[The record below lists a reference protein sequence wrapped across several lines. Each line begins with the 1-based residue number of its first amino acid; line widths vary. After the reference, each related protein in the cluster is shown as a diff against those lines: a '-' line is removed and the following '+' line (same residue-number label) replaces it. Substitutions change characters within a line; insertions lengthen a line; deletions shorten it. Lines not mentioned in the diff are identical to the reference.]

1 LIGPL
6 AAGTLGWGRFTPSR
20 QPPAGASQPVLL
32 KEHDMPSIPITRSA
46 SLLAAAACAV
56 VLLPSASGQA
66 GPAPGGYQI
75 RARITGAL
83 VPGTSITLPPAAP
96 APAALPPEQ
105 QQIKVLAAVL
115 KNMHKNYAKYAGITP
130 GPQDIFDY
138 GIGPLWLRGIDGA
151 GTTIAVMEGWKD
163 PNIGKVVAGYDKIFG
178 LPNPQITTIFPAG
191 PLPKKCPP
199 GMVALGSYGSCQ
211 AWAGELELDVIS
223 AHLIA
228 PYAKI
233 IISATP
239 ADTQETDD
247 AASQVAMPE
256 IMKGVEVIAARHLA
270 NVISISDGNGES
282 SYSAGAEEIT
292 AQNPGELAAAA
303 AGIPVL
309 VGTGDCGVVQN
320 LPVANSQCGNA
331 SHQPDTAAWDD
342 SPWVTAVG
350 GTIPN
355 INPKTGAKQGPDP
368 VWHVAGILSEGAGYS
383 SVFTRP
389 EYQNGVANITRSPMR
404 SVPDIAL
411 DAQDGTSEAGPLL
424 NGVLALA
431 TQLNHGQNIGPINPA
446 LYESLGPRGAAAG
459 IADVV
464 QGNNS
469 VVVNGKTV
477 VQGFTAAPGFDVA
490 TGWGTINGTFVPS
503 LVAATRADGQEA
515 AARQQAWAD
524 LTVLEHG
531 IQFSP
536 ETTSQSGTT
545 YLLAGGF
552 LPGHPVQMSIDGKAV
567 ATLRAGDLGTVTYMI
582 DPSLLKIGPGE
593 HTVTLGSLL
602 LNMTG
607 TFSVS

>member
-1 LIGPL
+1 MRSVRMK
-6 AAGTLGWGRFTPSR
+6 RF
-20 QPPAGASQPVLL
+20 APVL
-32 KEHDMPSIPITRSA
+32 
-46 SLLAAAACAV
+46 AAACAV
-56 VLLPSASGQA
+56 ALLPFAAFAAAQA
-66 GPAPGGYQI
+66 KPGPASAYQI
-75 RARITGAL
+75 RERATGAL
-83 VPGTSITLPPAAP
+83 LPGIKISLPRSSPAVTG
-96 APAALPPEQ
+96 LPSKK
-105 QQIKVLAAVL
+105 QQIKVLTAVL
-115 KNMHKNYAKYAGITP
+115 KNMHKNYSMYAQVTP

-138 GIGPLWLRGIDGA
+138 GIGPLWLKGIDGA
-151 GTTIAVMEGWKD
+151 GTTIAVMEGWND
-163 PNIGKVVAGYDKIFG
+163 PNVAKVVAGYDKMFG
-178 LPNPQITTIFPAG
+178 LPNPQIKTIYPAG
-191 PLPKKCPP
+191 ALPKTCPA
-199 GMVALGSYGSCQ
+199 GMVALGSYGSCA
-211 AWAGELELDVIS
+211 AWAGELELDVLS

-233 IISATP
+233 LISATP

-256 IMKGVEVIAARHLA
+256 IMKGVEVIAAKHLA

-282 SYSAGAEEIT
+282 TYSAGAEEIT

-355 INPKTGAKQGPDP
+355 INPKTGAKEGSDP
-368 VWHVAGILSEGAGYS
+368 VWHVGGIFGEGAGYS
-383 SVFTRP
+383 SVFRRP
-389 EYQNGVANITRSPMR
+389 SYQNGVASITRSPMR

-411 DAQDGTSEAGPLL
+411 DAQDGTSESGPLL

-431 TQLNHGQNIGPINPA
+431 TQLNHGRNVGPINPA
-446 LYESLGPRGAAAG
+446 LYDSLGPRGAAAG
-459 IADVV
+459 IADVIH
-464 QGNNS
+464 GNNS

-477 VQGFTAAPGFDVA
+477 VQGFTAAKGFDVA
-490 TGWGTINGTFVPS
+490 TGWGTINGKFVPS

-515 AARQQAWAD
+515 AARHQARAD
-524 LTVLEHG
+524 LMALEHG
-531 IQFSP
+531 IRFTPDSIS
-536 ETTSQSGTT
+536 TGGMT

-567 ATLRAGDLGTVTYMI
+567 ATLTVGDLGTVTYMI
-582 DPSLLKIGPGE
+582 DPSMLKLAPGE
-593 HTVTLGSLL
+593 HTVRLSSLL

-607 TFSVS
+607 RFRIS

>member
-1 LIGPL
+1 MRSVPMK
-6 AAGTLGWGRFTPSR
+6 RFAP
-20 QPPAGASQPVLL
+20 
-32 KEHDMPSIPITRSA
+32 
-46 SLLAAAACAV
+46 LLAAAVCAV
-56 VLLPSASGQA
+56 ALLTSAGAQA
-66 GPAPGGYQI
+66 GPTPAGGYQI

-83 VPGTSITLPPAAP
+83 VPGMNIALARSSPAATR
-96 APAALPPEQ
+96 LPSKK

-115 KNMHKNYAKYAGITP
+115 RNMHENYPTYAQVTP

-138 GIGPLWLRGIDGA
+138 GIGPLWLKGIDGA
-151 GTTIAVMEGWKD
+151 GTTIAVMEGWND
-163 PNIGKVVAGYDKIFG
+163 PNIGNVIAGYDKPFG
-178 LPNPQITTIFPAG
+178 LPNPQITTIYPAG
-191 PLPKKCPP
+191 ALPKVCPP
-199 GMVALGSYGSCQ
+199 GMVALGSYGSCS

-256 IMKGVEVIAARHLA
+256 IMKGVEVIAAKHLA

-282 SYSAGAEEIT
+282 TYSGGAEEIT
-292 AQNPGELAAAA
+292 AQSPGELAAAA

-331 SHQPDTAAWDD
+331 SQQPDTAAWDD

-355 INPKTGAKQGPDP
+355 INPKTGAKVGSDP
-368 VWHVAGILSEGAGYS
+368 VWHVAGIFSEGAGYS

-389 EYQNGVANITRSPMR
+389 AYQNGVADITRSPMR

-411 DAQDGTSEAGPLL
+411 DAQDGTSESGPLL

-431 TQLNHGQNIGPINPA
+431 TQLNHDRNVGPINPA
-446 LYESLGPRGAAAG
+446 LYDSLGPRGAAAG
-459 IADVV
+459 IADVIH
-464 QGNNS
+464 GNNS
-469 VVVNGKTV
+469 VIVGGKTV
-477 VQGFTAAPGFDVA
+477 VQGFTAARGFDVA
-490 TGWGTINGTFVPS
+490 TGWGTINGKFVPS

-515 AARQQAWAD
+515 VARLQARAD
-524 LTVLEHG
+524 LRALEHG
-531 IQFSP
+531 IRFTPDSI
-536 ETTSQSGTT
+536 SKRGMT

-552 LPGHPVQMSIDGKAV
+552 LAGHPVQMSIDGKAV
-567 ATLRAGDLGTVTYMI
+567 ATLTVGDLGTVTYMI
-582 DPSLLKIGPGE
+582 DPSLLKLARGE
-593 HTVTLGSLL
+593 HTVRLSSLL
-602 LNMTG
+602 LDMTG
-607 TFSVS
+607 RFHIS

>member
-1 LIGPL
+1 MRRIPMTRFAPLVAAAALAVAFLPLVPAQAGP
-6 AAGTLGWGRFTPSR
+6 
-20 QPPAGASQPVLL
+20 PPAG
-32 KEHDMPSIPITRSA
+32 H
-46 SLLAAAACAV
+46 
-56 VLLPSASGQA
+56 
-66 GPAPGGYQI
+66 QI

-83 VPGTSITLPPAAP
+83 VPGTTITMTRNSPAAP
-96 APAALPPEQ
+96 VGLPSRQ
-105 QQIKVLAAVL
+105 HQIKVLAAVL
-115 KNMHKNYAKYAGITP
+115 KNMQKNYAKYAQITP

-138 GIGPLWLRGIDGA
+138 GIGPLWLKGIDGA
-151 GTTIAVMEGWKD
+151 GTTIAVMEGWND
-163 PNIGKVVAGYDKIFG
+163 PNVASVVAGYDKMFG
-178 LPNPQITTIFPAG
+178 LPNPQITTIYPAG
-191 PLPKKCPP
+191 PLPKTCPP
-199 GMVALGSYGSCQ
+199 GMVALGSYGSCA
-211 AWAGELELDVIS
+211 AWAGELELDVLS

-233 IISATP
+233 VISATP

-247 AASQVAMPE
+247 PASNVAMPE
-256 IMKGVEVIAARHLA
+256 IMKGVEVIAANHLA

-282 SYSAGAEEIT
+282 SYSAGADEIT
-292 AQNPGELAAAA
+292 AQDPGELSAAA

-342 SPWVTAVG
+342 SPWITAVG

-355 INPKTGAKQGPDP
+355 INPVTGAKEGPDP
-368 VWHVAGILSEGAGYS
+368 VWHVGGIFSEGAGYS
-383 SVFTRP
+383 SVYRRP
-389 EYQNGVANITRSPMR
+389 DYQDGVADITRSPMR

-431 TQLNHGQNIGPINPA
+431 TQLNHGQNVGPINPA

-464 QGNNS
+464 SGNNS
-469 VVVNGKTV
+469 VIVKGKTV

-490 TGWGTINGTFVPS
+490 TGWGTINGAFVPS

-515 AARQQAWAD
+515 AARQQAQDELTD
-524 LTVLEHG
+524 LQHG
-531 IQFSP
+531 IRFTPRHIS
-536 ETTSQSGTT
+536 ESGMT

-552 LPGHPVQMSIDGKAV
+552 LPGHPVQMSIDGSPV
-567 ATLRAGDLGTVTYMI
+567 ATLTVGDLGTVTYMI
-582 DPSLLKIGPGE
+582 DPSLLNLAPGE
-593 HTVTLGSLL
+593 HTVQLSSLL
-602 LNMTG
+602 LNKTG
-607 TFSVS
+607 TFDISG

>member
-1 LIGPL
+1 M
-6 AAGTLGWGRFTPSR
+6 RSVR
-20 QPPAGASQPVLL
+20 
-32 KEHDMPSIPITRSA
+32 MTRVA
-46 SLLAAAACAV
+46 LLLAAAALAV
-56 VLLPSASGQA
+56 AFVPSAGAQA
-66 GPAPGGYQI
+66 GPRPVGGHPI
-75 RARITGAL
+75 RSRITGRL
-83 VPGTSITLPPAAP
+83 MPGLNIAP
-96 APAALPPEQ
+96 ARSSPVPASLPSKH

-115 KNMHKNYAKYAGITP
+115 KKMHKNYAKYATISP
-130 GPQDIFDY
+130 GPQDVFDY
-138 GIGPLWLRGIDGA
+138 GIGPLWLKGIDGA
-151 GTTIAVMEGWKD
+151 GTTIAVMEGWRD
-163 PNIGKVVAGYDKIFG
+163 PNIAKVVAGYDKLFG
-178 LPNPQITTIFPAG
+178 LPNPRITTIYPAG

-199 GMVALGSYGSCQ
+199 GMVALGSYGSCK

-223 AHLIA
+223 AHLMA

-233 IISATP
+233 VISATP
-239 ADTQETDD
+239 SDTQERDD

-256 IMKGVEVIAARHLA
+256 IMKGVEVIAADHLA

-282 SYSAGAEEIT
+282 TYSAGAEEIT

-355 INPKTGAKQGPDP
+355 INPKTGAKQGSDP
-368 VWHVAGILSEGAGYS
+368 VWHVAGIFSEGAGYS

-389 EYQNGVANITRSPMR
+389 AYQNRVANITRSRMR

-431 TQLNHGQNIGPINPA
+431 TQLNHGHNVGPINPA
-446 LYESLGPRGAAAG
+446 LYGSLGPRGAAAG

-464 QGNNS
+464 HGNNS
-469 VVVNGKTV
+469 VVVHGKTI
-477 VQGFTAAPGFDVA
+477 VQGFTAAKGFDVA
-490 TGWGTINGTFVPS
+490 TGWGTINGNFVTS
-503 LVAATRADGQEA
+503 LVAATHANGQEA
-515 AARQQAWAD
+515 AARHRAQAD
-524 LTVLEHG
+524 LKGLERA
-531 IQFSP
+531 IQFTPDRIGKGGMS
-536 ETTSQSGTT
+536 

-567 ATLRAGDLGTVTYMI
+567 ATLTVGDLGTVTYMI
-582 DPSLLKIGPGE
+582 DPRLLKLRPGE
-593 HTVTLGSLL
+593 HTVQLTSLL
-602 LNMTG
+602 LTKTG
-607 TFSVS
+607 RFHIR